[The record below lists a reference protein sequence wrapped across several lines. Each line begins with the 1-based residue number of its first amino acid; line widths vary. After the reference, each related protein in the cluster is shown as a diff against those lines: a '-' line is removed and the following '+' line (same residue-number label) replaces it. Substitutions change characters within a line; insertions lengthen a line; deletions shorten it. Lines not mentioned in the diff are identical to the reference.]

1 MVLSGE
7 ITKSPDKSMNVRED
21 TFTVKTYQCQP
32 DGSIRVASLMHYLQE
47 VAAVHA
53 EQLGFGLD
61 RLNETESYWVLS
73 NLEIQFAKFPKWNDQ
88 VTIRT
93 WPSGHTRS
101 VATREF
107 VGKDE
112 YDCELFRAG
121 SEWMVLNKR
130 SSRLRN
136 LFRLGL
142 NLPQTGPKAISA
154 NLKRMAPQ
162 DSYSQTERVRVP
174 YSSID
179 LNGHVNNTEYVRWS
193 IDALRRAFE
202 FKGPVRCIQATYF
215 SEVFEGDEL
224 DLLLSSAP
232 TGRFC
237 VLGRKPDDQ
246 SNVFAAQI
254 FC

>member
-1 MVLSGE
+1 MVLCAE
-7 ITKSPDKSMNVRED
+7 ITKGPDKGMNVRED

-32 DGSIRVASLMHYLQE
+32 DGSIKVASLMHYLQE

-88 VTIRT
+88 VAIRT

-107 VGKDE
+107 VGKDQ

-130 SSRLRN
+130 SSRPRN

-154 NLKRMAPQ
+154 NLKRLEPQ

-179 LNGHVNNTEYVRWS
+179 LNGHVQQV
-193 IDALRRAFE
+193 
-202 FKGPVRCIQATYF
+202 G
-215 SEVFEGDEL
+215 
-224 DLLLSSAP
+224 
-232 TGRFC
+232 GR
-237 VLGRKPDDQ
+237 
-246 SNVFAAQI
+246 
-254 FC
+254 